1 MFNSRFLP
9 KFPQFCNATDLTV
22 FHESKSEHFLVV
34 LGIYSIYGSYLNQM
48 AVIQSSDKLFICHRR
63 KRQRVP
69 ISTQRLAH
77 QVMDPSRSRCID
89 RLNAQHL
96 ACHVCWKSFHS
107 LKRARVRNLFA
118 ETMFFNLGC
127 GDSRPYRIRVFSRL
141 SQPKMLDFSASTF

>member
-1 MFNSRFLP
+1 M
-9 KFPQFCNATDLTV
+9 
-22 FHESKSEHFLVV
+22 
-34 LGIYSIYGSYLNQM
+34 YSIYGSYLNQM

-107 LKRARVRNLFA
+107 LNERGSEICLQKRCFSILVV
-118 ETMFFNLGC
+118 ETADRTGFEFFHDCRSPKCSIFLPQLSRSAQDFC
-127 GDSRPYRIRVFSRL
+127 GKTSRIGVIVSHAL
-141 SQPKMLDFSASTF
+141 SPRRPLVNETF